1 MIERYARPIL
11 RDLWATENKYRQ
23 WLRVEVLVCEALALL
38 GQIPP
43 AAAERIR
50 ANARFRPERIA
61 ELEAEL
67 RHDVLAFLT
76 DVGEGLGDDA
86 RYLHLGLTSSDVV
99 DTAQAV
105 LLAQA
110 VDLLLEGAARLI
122 GILKEQAL
130 RYKETVMMGRTHGVH
145 AEPITLGLKFAR
157 WAFEMDRNR
166 RRLAQARESVAV
178 GKISG
183 AVGTYA
189 TVDPFVE
196 AYVCDKLGLRPEPV
210 SSQIVPRD
218 RYAELLAAIAITGA
232 SLEKFATEIRHLQ
245 RTEVMEAA
253 EPFGERQ
260 KGSSA
265 MPHKRNPVQAEQICG
280 LARVLRGHLATALDN
295 IALWHERDISHSS
308 AERIILP
315 GATTLL
321 DYMLDRMVALVGGL
335 EVFPENMARNLA
347 LSRGLFTS
355 QRVMLALVDKG
366 MSRED
371 AYAMVQGAAMDAWR
385 RGQEFRQVLEER
397 GISAYLS
404 PQEMDDLFDLAFYR
418 RNLEV
423 IFRRLEAL

>member
-1 MIERYARPIL
+1 
-11 RDLWATENKYRQ
+11 KYRQ
-23 WLRVEVLVCEALALL
+23 WLRVEILVCEALALL

-43 AAAERIR
+43 DAAERIR

-61 ELEAEL
+61 QLEADL

-76 DVGEGLGDDA
+76 DVGESLGDDA
-86 RYLHLGLTSSDVV
+86 RYLHLGLTSSDIV
-99 DTAQAV
+99 DTAQAA

-110 VDLLLEGAARLI
+110 ADWLVEGATRLI

-130 RYKETVMMGRTHGVH
+130 RYRDTPMIGRTHGVH
-145 AEPITLGLKFAR
+145 AEPITLGHKFAL

-166 RRLAQARESVAV
+166 RRLAQARETVAV

-196 AYVCDKLGLRPEPV
+196 AYVCEKLNLRPEPV

-232 SLEKFATEIRHLQ
+232 SLEKFATEVRHLQ

-253 EPFGERQ
+253 EPFGEKQ

-280 LARVLRGHLATALDN
+280 LARVLRGYLTTALED

-315 GATTLL
+315 GATSLL
-321 DYMLDRMVALVGGL
+321 DYMLDRMGALLGGL
-335 EVFPENMARNLA
+335 EVFPERMARNLA
-347 LSRGLFTS
+347 LTRGLFAS
-355 QRVMLALVDKG
+355 QRVMLALVEKG
-366 MSRED
+366 MARDE
-371 AYAMVQGAAMDAWR
+371 AYALVQGAALDAWR
-385 RGQEFRQVLEER
+385 QGRDFRQTLEER
-397 GISAYLS
+397 GVSRYLS
-404 PQEMDDLFDLAFYR
+404 PEDLDSLFDLAFYR
-418 RNLEV
+418 RNLDV

>member
-1 MIERYARPIL
+1 M
-11 RDLWATENKYRQ
+11 RDLWTTENKYRQ
-23 WLRVEVLVCEALALL
+23 WLRVEILVCEALALL

-43 AAAERIR
+43 DAAERIR

-61 ELEAEL
+61 ELEADL

-86 RYLHLGLTSSDVV
+86 RYLHLGLTSSDIV

-110 VDLLLEGAARLI
+110 TDMLVDGASRLVAV
-122 GILKEQAL
+122 LKEQAL
-130 RYKETVMMGRTHGVH
+130 RYKDTLMIGRTHGVH
-145 AEPITLGLKFAR
+145 AEPITLGLKFAL

-166 RRLAQARESVAV
+166 RRLAQAREAVAV

-189 TVDPFVE
+189 TVEPFVE
-196 AYVCDKLGLRPEPV
+196 EYVCGKLGLRAEPV

-232 SLEKFATEIRHLQ
+232 SLEKFATEVRHLQ

-280 LARVLRGHLATALDN
+280 LARVLRGYLTTALEN

-315 GATTLL
+315 GATSLL
-321 DYMLDRMVALVGGL
+321 DYMLDRTCALLGGL
-335 EVFPENMARNLA
+335 EVFPENLARNLA
-347 LSRGLFTS
+347 LTRGLFAS
-355 QRVMLALVDKG
+355 QRVMLALVEKG
-366 MSRED
+366 VARDE
-371 AYAMVQGAAMDAWR
+371 AYTLVQGAAMDAWR
-385 RGQEFRQVLEER
+385 QGREFRQALEDR
-397 GISAYLS
+397 GVSRYLS
-404 PQEMDDLFDLAFYR
+404 AEDLDALFDLAFYR

>member
-1 MIERYARPIL
+1 MERYARPIL

-61 ELEAEL
+61 ELEADL

-76 DVGEGLGDDA
+76 DVGESLGDDA

-110 VDLLLEGAARLI
+110 VDLLLEGAVRLI
-122 GILKEQAL
+122 GVLKEQAL

-145 AEPITLGLKFAR
+145 AEPITLGLKFAQ

-166 RRLAQARESVAV
+166 RRLAQARETVAV

-280 LARVLRGHLATALDN
+280 LARVLRGYLAAALDN

-321 DYMLDRMVALVGGL
+321 DYMLDRMVALMGGL

-347 LSRGLFTS
+347 LSRRLFAS

-366 MSRED
+366 VSRED
-371 AYAMVQGAAMDAWR
+371 AYAMVQGAAMEAWR
-385 RGQEFRQVLEER
+385 RGREFRHVLEER
-397 GISAYLS
+397 GICGYLS
-404 PQEMDDLFDLAFYR
+404 PQEMDALFDLAFYR

-423 IFRRLEAL
+423 IFRRLETL

>member
-1 MIERYARPIL
+1 VIERYSRPAM
-11 RDLWATENKYRQ
+11 RDLWTTENKYRR
-23 WLRVEVLVCEALALL
+23 WLRVEILVCEALALL
-38 GQIPP
+38 GRIPP
-43 AAAERIR
+43 DAAERIR
-50 ANARFRPERIA
+50 ANARFRSERIA
-61 ELEAEL
+61 ELEADL

-76 DVGEGLGDDA
+76 DVGESLGDDA
-86 RYLHLGLTSSDVV
+86 RYLHLGLTSSDIV
-99 DTAQAV
+99 DTAQAA

-110 VDLLLEGAARLI
+110 TDRLVEGATRLM

-130 RYKETVMMGRTHGVH
+130 RYKDTPMIGRTHGVH
-145 AEPITLGLKFAR
+145 AEPITLGHKFAL

-166 RRLAQARESVAV
+166 RRLAQARETVAV

-196 AYVCDKLGLRPEPV
+196 EYVCAKLGLRPEPV

-232 SLEKFATEIRHLQ
+232 SLEKFATEVRHLQ

-253 EPFGERQ
+253 EPFGEKQ

-280 LARVLRGHLATALDN
+280 LARVLRGYLMTALEN

-315 GATTLL
+315 GATSLL
-321 DYMLDRMVALVGGL
+321 DYMLDRMCALLGGL

-347 LSRGLFTS
+347 LTRGLFAS
-355 QRVMLALVDKG
+355 QRVMLALVEKG
-366 MSRED
+366 VARDE
-371 AYAMVQGAAMDAWR
+371 AYALVQGAAMDAWR
-385 RGQEFRQVLEER
+385 QGREFREMLEER
-397 GISAYLS
+397 GVSRYLS
-404 PQEMDDLFDLAFYR
+404 PEDLDGLVDLAFYR